1 MSEKIHLFDVDGVLV
16 QSEYFTVKYSQE
28 FGVDL
33 GAFEEFFENQFLECL
48 IGKSDLKV
56 EKNPWLKKWKWHASV
71 EEFLNYWFEAENKIN
86 FHILGQIKILKENKL
101 PLYLATNQEKYR
113 VQYLNETMG
122 LNTLFNKTFYS
133 GDIGVVKPNSE
144 FFSHIINDL
153 QVSPSNIY
161 FYDDIL
167 NNVQSAVNMG
177 IKAIHYKPKMKIQ

>member
-101 PLYLATNQEKYR
+101 PLYLATNQEK
-113 VQYLNETMG
+113 
-122 LNTLFNKTFYS
+122 
-133 GDIGVVKPNSE
+133 
-144 FFSHIINDL
+144 
-153 QVSPSNIY
+153 
-161 FYDDIL
+161 
-167 NNVQSAVNMG
+167 
-177 IKAIHYKPKMKIQ
+177 